1 MSIFELMGQ
10 FDHEQVVF
18 CHDKSVGLKA
28 IIAIHNTTL
37 GPALGGTRMRVY
49 KSEEDAL
56 LDALRLSRGMTY
68 KAAVAGLNLG
78 GGKAVIM
85 GNPDTDKSEALFRS
99 FGRFIEG
106 LAGRYITA
114 EDSGTNV
121 RDIEYIHME
130 TKHVR
135 GLSVSLGG
143 SGDPS
148 PVTATGVYCGI
159 KACAKEK
166 YGNDS
171 LEGLTISVQ
180 GVGQVGKY
188 LVDDIL
194 TEKPAKLYLT
204 DVRKESVDNAAEKCR
219 QAGVEFEILDPST
232 NDIYTKKGH
241 IFAPCA
247 FGQIINDETLK
258 DFNYDIIAGAANNQL
273 EIPEIHGKI
282 VKEMNIL
289 YAPDYVINGG
299 GLINVG
305 NELLG
310 YTRERSM
317 EHTKNIYNSLLEI
330 FQIAKKEN
338 ITTDV
343 ASNRLAEKRM
353 VQLSGIKRVYLK

>member
-1 MSIFELMGQ
+1 MSIFELMEQ

-18 CHDKSVGLKA
+18 CNDKSVGLKA
-28 IIAIHNTTL
+28 IIAVHNTTL

-68 KAAVAGLNLG
+68 KAAVSGLNLG

-99 FGRFIEG
+99 FGRFVES
-106 LAGRYITA
+106 LSGRYITA

-130 TKHVR
+130 TNHVR
-135 GLSVSLGG
+135 GLSTSLGG

-148 PVTATGVYCGI
+148 PVTALGVFCGM

-166 YGNDS
+166 YGTDS
-171 LEGLTISVQ
+171 LKDLTISIQ
-180 GVGQVGKY
+180 GVGAVGQY
-188 LVDDIL
+188 LVDYIL
-194 TEKPAKLYLT
+194 EEKPAKLYLT
-204 DVRKESVDNAAEKCR
+204 DVRKESVRIASEKCI
-219 QAGVEFEILDPST
+219 ANGVEVEILDPNT
-232 NDIYTKKGH
+232 NDIYNKKGH

-258 DFNYDIIAGAANNQL
+258 NFNYEIIAGAANNQL
-273 EIPEIHGKI
+273 LDQTTHGKALR
-282 VKEMNIL
+282 EMNIL
-289 YAPDYVINGG
+289 YAPDYVINAGG
-299 GLINVG
+299 VINVG

-310 YTRERSM
+310 YTRERAM
-317 EHTKNIYNSLLEI
+317 EHTKSIYNSLLEI
-330 FQIAKKEN
+330 FKIAKDEN

-353 VQLSGIKRVYLK
+353 NQLAALKRFHLG